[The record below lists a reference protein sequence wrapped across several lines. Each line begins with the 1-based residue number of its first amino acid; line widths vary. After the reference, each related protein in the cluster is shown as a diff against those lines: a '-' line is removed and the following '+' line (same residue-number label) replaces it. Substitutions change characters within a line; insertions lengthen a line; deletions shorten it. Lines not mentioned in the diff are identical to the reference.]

1 VSARVHRGERAA
13 LVRLGEVAAGDG
25 DRLGDAVASEVGRL
39 LALECALVLRSDN
52 GRLTTTGRWFAVG
65 AAGGERRRLAAAC
78 RRAAR
83 GLPAE
88 PPSGLAAPVAV
99 GGQLWGTIAVAGGN
113 GSLTPRAGMRLQ
125 SFVELIGPLLRADDE
140 RRRLAAESR
149 SDPLT
154 GLPNRRLLEERL
166 VDEAARARRAG
177 QPLALVCLDLD
188 GLKAVNDR
196 FGHAAG
202 DELLRE
208 VARRLRASARRGGIV
223 ARQGGDE
230 FSVLVP
236 DSDVTGGYA
245 AAERLRRALHEP
257 PLHPTVHVTASCGV
271 ACLGSVEEP
280 ERLLQRAD
288 AALYV
293 AKAGGGDQTRIHRDE
308 LSAREHHPVARALDD
323 VQGPHARRLEAF
335 LDLAVSGDAP
345 GLARLADAY
354 AGERGV
360 LAVWQELIHPALAE
374 AARRV
379 YVGELTRDDVL
390 IVELTVGD
398 LVRLRPVQPVAT
410 APVAILACAPP
421 RTHQL
426 TLEVVAPLVT
436 LAGFRPLIL
445 PPPSSVKTIV
455 RMAER
460 FRAALVG
467 VSAELADDFRTLQEL
482 VPAVSAALPQAAIG
496 IGRALGLGQPSPSVP
511 APAVVLETAAAV
523 YGFAAETRGRTRQM
537 H

>member
-1 VSARVHRGERAA
+1 MSARVHRGERAA

-25 DRLGDAVASEVGRL
+25 DRLGDAVAAEVGRL
-39 LALECALVLRSDN
+39 LTLECALVLRADN
-52 GRLTTTGRWFAVG
+52 GRLTTAGRWFAVEAL
-65 AAGGERRRLAAAC
+65 AAERRKLIAAC

-83 GLPAE
+83 GLPPEAH
-88 PPSGLAAPVAV
+88 STLAAQVAV
-99 GGQLWGTIAVAGGN
+99 GGHIWGTIAVAGSN
-113 GSLTPRAGMRLQ
+113 GSLPPRASLRLEG
-125 SFVELIGPLLRADDE
+125 FVELIGPLLRADDE

-202 DELLRE
+202 DDLLCE
-208 VARRLRASARRGGIV
+208 VARRLRATARRGGIV

-245 AAERLRRALHEP
+245 AAERLRLALHEP
-257 PLHPTVHVTASCGV
+257 PLHPIVHVTASCGV
-271 ACLGSVEEP
+271 ACLSSVEEP

-308 LSAREHHPVARALDD
+308 LSSREHHPVARALDEL
-323 VQGPHARRLEAF
+323 QGPHAHRLEVF
-335 LDLAVSGDAP
+335 LDLAVTGDAP

-374 AARRV
+374 VARRV
-379 YVGELTRDDVL
+379 YVGELTREDVL

-398 LVRLRPVQPVAT
+398 LVRLRPVQPAAS

-421 RTHQL
+421 RSHQL
-426 TLEVVAPLVT
+426 TLETVAPLLT

-445 PPPSSVKTIV
+445 PPPSSVSTIV

-460 FRAALVG
+460 FKARLVG
-467 VSAELADDFRTLQEL
+467 ISAELADDFRCLQEL

-496 IGRALGLGQPSPSVP
+496 IGRALGLGHETPPVP
-511 APAVVLETAAAV
+511 TPAVVLETAAAV
-523 YGFAAETRGRTRQM
+523 YGFAAEARARERQM
-537 H
+537 R

>member
-1 VSARVHRGERAA
+1 MSARVHRGERAA

-25 DRLGDAVASEVGRL
+25 DRLGDAVAAEVGRL
-39 LALECALVLRSDN
+39 LGLDCALVMRADD
-52 GRLTTTGRWFAVG
+52 GRLTAAGRWFSTAVL
-65 AAGGERRRLAAAC
+65 AHERRRLIAAC

-83 GLPAE
+83 SAPTEADA
-88 PPSGLAAPVAV
+88 SLAVPVTV
-99 GGQLWGTIAVAGGN
+99 GGQVWGAIAVAGRD
-113 GSLTPRAGMRLQ
+113 GSLPPRAGLRLQ
-125 SFVELIGPLLRADDE
+125 AFVELIGPLLRADDE

-208 VARRLRASARRGGIV
+208 VARRLRASARRGGVV

-245 AAERLRRALHEP
+245 AAERLRLALHEP

-271 ACLGSVEEP
+271 ACLSALEEP

-308 LSAREHHPVARALDD
+308 LSAREDHPATSPLDD

-335 LDLAVSGDAP
+335 LDRAVAGDAP
-345 GLARLADAY
+345 GLVRLADAY

-379 YVGELTRDDVL
+379 YLGELTRDDVL

-398 LVRLRPVQPVAT
+398 LVRLRPVQPAAT
-410 APVAILACAPP
+410 APIALLACAPP
-421 RTHQL
+421 RSHQL

-436 LAGFRPLIL
+436 LAGFRPLVL
-445 PPPSSVKTIV
+445 PPPSGVPTIV

-460 FRAALVG
+460 FRAQLVG
-467 VSAELADDFRTLQEL
+467 ISAERPDDFGSLQEL
-482 VPAVSAALPQAAIG
+482 VPAVAAALPKAA
-496 IGRALGLGQPSPSVP
+496 
-511 APAVVLETAAAV
+511 
-523 YGFAAETRGRTRQM
+523 
-537 H
+537 